1 MSTLTVARIDTE
13 TNTTPLV
20 ITTGNTL
27 SSVIKIETAN
37 ADANF
42 GNKNIRA
49 NTFIGDGSQL
59 TGVSASDVAAQYTAN
74 LAFDKANTV
83 QYTANL
89 AFDKANAALAN
100 TTTTIDGTLTSTGSF
115 IDSKGDV
122 RDIPI
127 NNQIVGY
134 GLVASDL
141 GKTISTNTTV
151 YVPNTVFAAGDAI
164 SVYNNS
170 SASITITQN
179 SSVTMYL
186 GGTATTGNRTLAQ
199 RGIATLLCVAANN
212 FVITGAG
219 LT

>member
-1 MSTLTVARIDTE
+1 LW
-13 TNTTPLV
+13 
-20 ITTGNTL
+20 
-27 SSVIKIETAN
+27 
-37 ADANF
+37 
-42 GNKNIRA
+42 NI
-49 NTFIGDGSQL
+49 
-59 TGVSASDVAAQYTAN
+59 V
-74 LAFDKANTV
+74 
-83 QYTANL
+83 
-89 AFDKANAALAN
+89 
-100 TTTTIDGTLTSTGSF
+100 
-115 IDSKGDV
+115 
-122 RDIPI
+122 

-212 FVITGAG
+212 FVISGSG

>member
-59 TGVSASDVAAQYTAN
+59 TGISASDVAA
-74 LAFDKANTV
+74 

-127 NNQIVGY
+127 NSQGGSY
-134 GLVASDL
+134 ELAASDL
-141 GKTISTNTTV
+141 GKTISTASTV
-151 YVPNTVFAAGDAI
+151 YVAASIFNAGDVV

-170 SASITITQN
+170 ASSITITQN
-179 SSVTMYL
+179 TSVTMYL

>member
-59 TGVSASDVAAQYTAN
+59 TGISASDVAA
-74 LAFDKANTV
+74 

-100 TTTTIDGTLTSTGSF
+100 TTTTINGTLTSTGSF

-127 NNQIVGY
+127 NSQGGSY
-134 GLVASDL
+134 ELAASDL
-141 GKTISTNTTV
+141 GKTISTASTV
-151 YVPNTVFAAGDAI
+151 YVAASIFNAGDVV

-170 SASITITQN
+170 ASSITITQN
-179 SSVTMYL
+179 TSVTMYL

>member
-59 TGVSASDVAAQYTAN
+59 TNVSGTDITAR
-74 LAFDKANTV
+74 
-83 QYTANL
+83 YTANL